1 MKLGPLVETFG
12 EEEFSIYASFC
23 GRALALAH
31 ARSGSSAALSGYMG
45 KSDVFDEAIA
55 SFSFD
60 YADQNEKDH
69 AALMRAIKAGKV
81 EARFEED
88 R

>member
-1 MKLGPLVETFG
+1 
-12 EEEFSIYASFC
+12 
-23 GRALALAH
+23 
-31 ARSGSSAALSGYMG
+31 MG
-45 KSDVFDEAIA
+45 KSDAFDRAIA
-55 SFSFD
+55 SFSFA

-81 EARFEED
+81 EARFEEE